1 MATNGELD
9 ELLGLLNESL
19 TEDSQGV
26 ESASILKESIGEPH
40 SLAELS
46 RGYVTRDT
54 MAGAG
59 GTLGGIIGGGAGA
72 IAGAPA
78 GPVAGAS
85 ASLGMAA
92 GGALGAAVGSSAYD
106 ALEATFRSMG
116 LLDGNNPSAGQ
127 VFREATEQAAT
138 DAAFTGGFQVVGK
151 MSRPLLATLGKAL
164 GVNEPQFKMMVDE
177 AAQSGLLVSAGD
189 VVEGGRKNFTSAAT
203 KAIGVMPFVR
213 TGMVRG
219 AATKVARLNEAVDKM
234 MFRLA
239 PWASMQ
245 EVGIDVVKAA
255 QFKSDQF
262 RRTAGRLY
270 GNFEKLAVN
279 ASIPEIVPTESMRA
293 VAKDIARK
301 IEGGAISLR
310 GGGSLEPI
318 QTELEKYVSKLSDLP
333 DSVSM
338 RQFMSIADDI
348 KKLDAALDTGQGDIS
363 LIRTFRLAAEDDLS
377 KLRTELLPEGEGEAI
392 QRAFKLAKTFFAKH
406 MPKFETPTAQK
417 LQRVDRNMFRPGPSR
432 PGTLSDDEVAQYVV
446 NLKSPQAIKDLRQLV
461 GDEPIAKATRNYIE
475 TQWNSS
481 IRRAE
486 NGDIVGFDWD
496 GLKTALGFGEKSG
509 KANEGALREMLSSS
523 RVNFDEVK
531 SLVNMAS
538 RIDIPKQLSSY
549 LSRRVGIGGQ
559 RGLVNAMTAGA
570 TVGGRAAGL
579 SGAIS
584 TLGITVLIRNIG
596 TIIADPAKI
605 TAMQRVLDPKVP
617 VQFRRAILGR
627 LLEVTMNNTSEQ
639 GFVESEA
646 R

>member
-1 MATNGELD
+1 MATTEEL
-9 ELLGLLNESL
+9 
-19 TEDSQGV
+19 
-26 ESASILKESIGEPH
+26 
-40 SLAELS
+40 LAELDQVITEQDAAS
-46 RGYVTRDT
+46 GTAIEALNATASEPRSLSELTRGYVTRDT

-72 IAGAPA
+72 IAGVPT
-78 GPVAGAS
+78 GPGAGAT
-85 ASLGMAA
+85 AALGMAA
-92 GGALGAAVGSSAYD
+92 GGALGSAVGSSGYD

-116 LLDGNNPSAGQ
+116 LLGGKNRSAGQ
-127 VFREATEQAAT
+127 IFQEATEQAAT

-151 MSRPLLATLGKAL
+151 MSRPLLATFGRVL

-177 AAQSGLLVSAGD
+177 AANTGLLVSAGD
-189 VVEGGRKNFTSAAT
+189 IVEGGRKNFASAAT

-213 TGMVRG
+213 GGMVRG
-219 AATKVARLNEAVDKM
+219 AATKVARLNEAVDNM

-239 PWASMQ
+239 PWATMQ
-245 EVGIDVVKAA
+245 EIGIDVAKAA

-270 GNFEKLAVN
+270 GNFERLATN
-279 ASIPEIVPTESMRA
+279 ASIPEIVPTSSMRA
-293 VAKDIARK
+293 MAADIAKK
-301 IEGGAISLR
+301 IDGGAITLR
-310 GGGSLEPI
+310 GGDTLEPI
-318 QTELEKYVSKLSDLP
+318 QTELEKYVAKLAALP
-333 DSVSM
+333 DAVSM
-338 RQFMSIADDI
+338 RQFASIADDI

-363 LIRTFRLAAEDDLS
+363 LIRSFRLAAEDDLS
-377 KLRTELLPEGEGEAI
+377 RLRTELLPEGEGEAI
-392 QRAFKLAKTFFAKH
+392 QKAFKLAKTFFAKH

-417 LQRVDRNMFRPGPSR
+417 FQRVDRNIFKPGPSR
-432 PGTLSDDEVAQYVV
+432 PGSLSDDEIAQYVV
-446 NLKSPQAIKDLRQLV
+446 NLKSPQAIKDLRALV

-486 NGDIVGFDWD
+486 NGDIVGVDWD

-509 KANEGALREMLSSS
+509 KANGEALREMLSSS
-523 RVNFDEVK
+523 RVDFNEVK
-531 SLVNMAS
+531 SLINMAS
-538 RIDIPKQLSSY
+538 RIDIPKQLSAY

-579 SGAIS
+579 SGAIG
-584 TLGITVLIRNIG
+584 TFGVTVLIRNIG
-596 TIIADPAKI
+596 TILADPAKI

-627 LLEVTMNNTSEQ
+627 LVEVTMSNNAEQ
-639 GFVESEA
+639 NRAEA
-646 R
+646 AGAP